1 MKIYAIC
8 FTLCL
13 MSVLLFFIPIEKV
26 QAVQYITHDLVELK
40 NDDNKQS
47 DAP

>member
-1 MKIYAIC
+1 MKTYAIC

-26 QAVQYITHDLVELK
+26 QIVQHITHDLVELK
-40 NDDNKQS
+40 SDDNNQS
-47 DAP
+47 DVP